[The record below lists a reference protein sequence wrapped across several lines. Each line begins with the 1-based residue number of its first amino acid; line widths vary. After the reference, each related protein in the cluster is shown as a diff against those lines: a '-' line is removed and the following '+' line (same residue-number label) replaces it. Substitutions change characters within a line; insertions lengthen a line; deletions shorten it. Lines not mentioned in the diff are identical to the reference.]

1 MNRLYKIEIDKKE
14 IIVIDY
20 SDLKEVDIMV
30 LASQSLQLVL
40 YDNRPA
46 AIMSIFNERNYGTRK
61 VIKHM
66 EEVNRKHMHLVEKQ
80 ALLGLTATQKII
92 LKGFNLILQ
101 RDIKAF
107 ATKEEAIAYLTHG

>member
-1 MNRLYKIEIDKKE
+1 
-14 IIVIDY
+14 
-20 SDLKEVDIMV
+20 
-30 LASQSLQLVL
+30 
-40 YDNRPA
+40 
-46 AIMSIFNERNYGTRK
+46 
-61 VIKHM
+61 M